1 MAKQESIQDELIRHT
16 LEVSHMERDDVRTRH
31 AKEWSIGIGAYHDIY
46 RRVQELESAMRH
58 GVAPAIQ
65 HIMKHLERYDERDS
79 IPGAAS
85 AAYGWQSEVRGVT
98 NTFENMLEVFDDL
111 EKRLSCYVDLTK
123 QVSELLKLARTL
135 GNRNVRDAVL
145 TLHDAL
151 RGTYSEDLTSTQVKA
166 MQNAINH
173 LYDLNLTREQV
184 RALDRELRN
193 SGLETIP
200 SDKFVSMHSEQRRA

>member
-1 MAKQESIQDELIRHT
+1 MAKKESIQEDQEFTNTVEMFYRKLYT
-16 LEVSHMERDDVRTRH
+16 
-31 AKEWSIGIGAYHDIY
+31 KEWVIGEGAYLDLAH
-46 RRVQELESAMRH
+46 RVENLEDTMRH
-58 GVAPAIQ
+58 GISPFI
-65 HIMKHLERYDERDS
+65 RYMMGLLRQYYEERDT

-85 AAYGWQSEVRGVT
+85 AAYEWQSQLREVT
-98 NTFENMLEVFDDL
+98 NTVENMLEVFDDL

-123 QVSELLKLARTL
+123 QVSELLKLARTM

-151 RGTYSEDLTSTQVKA
+151 RGTYSEDLTNTQVEA

-200 SDKFVSMHSEQRRA
+200 SDKFVGMHSEQHSA